1 MAVTPQQFFSK
12 NMKWIVLVLFILFM
26 VKSVQSCNRN
36 MTITQLDTEITHLN
50 DSLSTMYGTEK
61 ETLLLQL
68 RGCEGDKAQLEYEVK
83 LLKAAKESADRRAA
97 AAESNNK
104 SAMEMAGKIK
114 TNTTI
119 EVTGVEQVIDSTEVK
134 K

>member
-1 MAVTPQQFFSK
+1 MAVTPQQFFTK
-12 NMKWIVLVLFILFM
+12 NMKWIALVLFILFL

-36 MTITQLDTEITHLN
+36 MTNTQLNTEIIHLN

-68 RGCEGDKAQLEYEVK
+68 RECETDKSQLEYEVK
-83 LLKAAKESADRRAA
+83 LANAAKESANKRADA
-97 AAESNNK
+97 VQSTAE
-104 SAMEMAGKIK
+104 K
-114 TNTTI
+114 TRSNTTSTI
-119 EVTGVEQVIDSTEVK
+119 VVKGAEEVVDSTEVK

>member
-1 MAVTPQQFFSK
+1 MAVTPQQFFTK
-12 NMKWIVLVLFILFM
+12 NMKWIALVLFILFL

-36 MTITQLDTEITHLN
+36 MTNTQLNTEIIHLN

-68 RGCEGDKAQLEYEVK
+68 RECETDKAQLEYEVK
-83 LLKAAKESADRRAA
+83 LANAAKESANKRADA
-97 AAESNNK
+97 VQSTAE
-104 SAMEMAGKIK
+104 K
-114 TNTTI
+114 TRSNTTSTI
-119 EVTGVEQVIDSTEVK
+119 VVKGAEEVVDSTEVK

>member
-12 NMKWIVLVLFILFM
+12 NMKWIVLVLFILFL

-36 MTITQLDTEITHLN
+36 MTITQLDTEIINLN

-68 RGCEGDKAQLEYEVK
+68 RECETDKAQLEYEVK
-83 LLKAAKESADRRAA
+83 LANAGKESANKRADA
-97 AAESNNK
+97 VQSTAE
-104 SAMEMAGKIK
+104 K
-114 TNTTI
+114 TRSNTTSTI
-119 EVTGVEQVIDSTEVK
+119 VVKGAEEVIDSTEVK